1 MAGPTAGKNPAK
13 GVTTAASRK
22 RAVEEIRATARFG
35 NFPIPAD
42 MSPVDVLVDEL
53 KRSAGFCFW
62 IESKMAEWD
71 DELIPLGYENIDDK
85 GGMQTAA
92 TNSAAWLDVWQ
103 RERAHL
109 ARVAKLCIDA
119 GVSERQISLA
129 EKQAEI
135 MFGLINSAFTQLGL
149 TKEQQQKVPQIMPA
163 LIRSM
168 SIPGEVVGH
177 GPAVG

>member
-1 MAGPTAGKNPAK
+1 LEDLMGGKAGVSQAN
-13 GVTTAASRK
+13 SRK

-42 MSPVDVLVDEL
+42 MSPVDVLTDEL

-62 IESKMAEWD
+62 IESKMAEWND
-71 DELIPLGYENIDDK
+71 DLIDLGVSNYDDK
-85 GGMQTAA
+85 GSMQVAD
-92 TNSAAWLDVWQ
+92 TNEKAWLDVWQ

-119 GVSERQISLA
+119 GVTERQVALA

-135 MFGLINSAFTQLGL
+135 MFGLINEAFTQLGL
-149 TKEQQQKVPQIMPA
+149 TEQQQKQIPVIMPA
-163 LIRSM
+163 LIRRLA
-168 SIPGEVVGH
+168 IPGEVVGH
-177 GPAVG
+177 APADGVG